1 MFRIARD
8 PSSGS
13 FMQCLAKI
21 TVMVLLCPLNY
32 ANYIFVQLLDNKV
45 F

>member
-13 FMQCLAKI
+13 LIQCLAKVTI
-21 TVMVLLCPLNY
+21 MLLSCPCQRIWQNHYWNFSQTL
-32 ANYIFVQLLDNKV
+32 
-45 F
+45 